1 MKKETQVQKVAKHLI
16 MYGKIT
22 IVQALND
29 LYITRLAARVGE
41 IKDRCIIDINVKM
54 VKWGDSKIAEYS
66 VDHRGRDELEYCLE
80 QGQL

>member
-1 MKKETQVQKVAKHLI
+1 MKKETQTQRVAKHLI

-29 LYITRLAARVGE
+29 LYITRLAARIGN
-41 IKDRCIIDINVKM
+41 IKDRCIIDIDVKM

-66 VDHRGRDELEYCLE
+66 VDHHGRDELEYCLDQE
-80 QGQL
+80 QL